1 MKVKN
6 QKNLLFQK
14 FSKME
19 KYEKLLF
26 PRISKRLKISTSNL
40 PERFSIK
47 SLLQTNFKTHP
58 FLGEFCSNHRSALNT
73 FKWYMTEDQT
83 FAEWYKHCLQNPL
96 LKKKGIPECILFVT
110 QRLTKYP
117 LLIQPLLKSSVDDKI
132 EQEKLLKAMHMVK
145 EILVDVDSRVAD
157 KDKEDRQLEI
167 FKRIDAKSHAILK
180 LIDERSD
187 SKEIKIKEMK
197 FKKSDIIS
205 SNRKLK

>member
-1 MKVKN
+1 
-6 QKNLLFQK
+6 
-14 FSKME
+14 
-19 KYEKLLF
+19 
-26 PRISKRLKISTSNL
+26 
-40 PERFSIK
+40 
-47 SLLQTNFKTHP
+47 
-58 FLGEFCSNHRSALNT
+58 
-73 FKWYMTEDQT
+73 MTEDQS
-83 FAEWYKHCLQNPL
+83 FADWYKHCLQNPL

-117 LLIQPLLKSSVDDKI
+117 LLIPPMLKTSVDDKV
-132 EQEKLLKAMHMVK
+132 EQEKLLRAMNLVK

-187 SKEIKIKEMK
+187 SKEIKIKEIK

>member
-1 MKVKN
+1 
-6 QKNLLFQK
+6 
-14 FSKME
+14 ME
-19 KYEKLLF
+19 
-26 PRISKRLKISTSNL
+26 
-40 PERFSIK
+40 
-47 SLLQTNFKTHP
+47 SLLCNQTAFQSIELPNCFTLP
-58 FLGEFCSNHRSALNT
+58 GEFCSNHRSALNV
-73 FKWYMTEDQT
+73 FKFCMTEDQS
-83 FAEWYKHCLQNPL
+83 FADWYKHCLQNPL

-117 LLIQPLLKSSVDDKI
+117 LLIPPMLKTSVDDKV
-132 EQEKLLKAMHMVK
+132 EQEKLLKAMNLVK
-145 EILVDVDSRVAD
+145 EILVDIDSRVAD

-187 SKEIKIKEMK
+187 SKEIKIKEIK